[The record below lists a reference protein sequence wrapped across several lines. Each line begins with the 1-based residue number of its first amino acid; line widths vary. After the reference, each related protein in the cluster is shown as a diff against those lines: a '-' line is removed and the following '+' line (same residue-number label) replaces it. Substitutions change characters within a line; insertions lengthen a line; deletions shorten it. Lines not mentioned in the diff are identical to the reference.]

1 MIFCHISVPPN
12 IPMIRNKSGKI
23 IGNYEVGPFEI
34 GQDLVLECEVKG
46 GKDDFS

>member
-1 MIFCHISVPPN
+1 
-12 IPMIRNKSGKI
+12 MIRNKSGKI

-46 GKDDFS
+46 GKNNFLYYNQSLCKY